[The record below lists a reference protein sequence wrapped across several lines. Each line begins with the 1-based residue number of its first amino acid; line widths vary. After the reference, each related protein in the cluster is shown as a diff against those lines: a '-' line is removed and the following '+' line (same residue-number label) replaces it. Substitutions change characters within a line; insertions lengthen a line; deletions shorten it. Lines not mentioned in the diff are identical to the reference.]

1 MCHCRSRLSA
11 NKRIQRKG
19 PDGEHAHGVW
29 PTTEYHRWE
38 PTLKWIL
45 AFGVQWLHE
54 SRARQGGP
62 HGELILKWTF
72 NPQRVGGL
80 YRDLHADT
88 MSLH

>member
-11 NKRIQRKG
+11 SKRSKRIQRTR

-29 PTTEYHRWE
+29 ATAEHHRWE

-62 HGELILKWTF
+62 NGELILSS
-72 NPQRVGGL
+72 PQRVGDL
-80 YRDLHADT
+80 HRDLNADT